1 MLRSLWPRAG
11 VGNLKSYY
19 LDTNIFLARYSPS
32 EKEHESSRTLVDAT
46 EKGKLRAITS
56 TLTLVEIASVV
67 RRSPGKFPEKTS
79 PADAAGAFVR
89 RALSV
94 RNLTYLPLGGD
105 MAIGSGGFQARIPLL
120 FSAALKAAKTIPVRS
135 LDLLHLASAY
145 MAARV
150 FGEDLDFFTTMDV
163 GILGFRK
170 EVKDFLGCPAVTPNE
185 LVRLESL

>member
-1 MLRSLWPRAG
+1 
-11 VGNLKSYY
+11 LKSYY

-105 MAIGSGGFQARIPLL
+105 MVIGSGGFQARIPLL
-120 FSAALKAAKTIPVRS
+120 FSAALKAAKTIPVRT

-145 MAARV
+145 MAAR
-150 FGEDLDFFTTMDV
+150 FFAGALDFFTKLDEA
-163 GILGFRK
+163 IFGFRK
-170 EVKDFLGCPAVTPNE
+170 EVRDFLGYPAVTPNE